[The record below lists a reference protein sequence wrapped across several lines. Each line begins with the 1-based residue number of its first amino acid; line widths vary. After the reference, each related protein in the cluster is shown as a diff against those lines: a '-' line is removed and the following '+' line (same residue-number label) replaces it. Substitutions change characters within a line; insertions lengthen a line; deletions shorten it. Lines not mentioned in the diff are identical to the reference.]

1 MSDTAQPSF
10 EQFAEI
16 ISEKLA
22 IPYAQI
28 KPEVA
33 MRDIEIDSLAL
44 LEVMLAAETKFGVTI
59 PTDDVSA
66 DGTVEDMYKM
76 VLEAVSGSRL

>member
-1 MSDTAQPSF
+1 MSDTSQPTF
-10 EQFAEI
+10 EQFAAI
-16 ISEKLA
+16 VSDKLS
-22 IPYAQI
+22 IPIAQI

-44 LEVMLAAETKFGVTI
+44 LEVMLAAETQFGVTI
-59 PTDDVSA
+59 PTEDVTA

-76 VLEAVSGSRL
+76 VVEAVSGSRI